1 MRQTAIAIALVFALA
16 AVALAAPPTAGR
28 NRVVVEVTTIA
39 ASAGN
44 AQDSSQGPVV
54 DAKLAAFAKKLR
66 SLFAYKRYSFLMST
80 QSETQLGGVSA
91 FQLPGRF
98 SLDVEPERF
107 EAEGPGRIEM
117 LVTLFR
123 DARAGAGEHG
133 RPGREIVLRTR
144 ISLENGGTVL
154 LGGPAIG
161 DDVLI
166 LALSARR

>member
-1 MRQTAIAIALVFALA
+1 MRQTAIALALIFSLA
-16 AVALAAPPTAGR
+16 AAALAAPSSTGR
-28 NRVVVEVTTIA
+28 SRVIVEVTTIA
-39 ASAGN
+39 ASTGN
-44 AQDSSQGPVV
+44 AQDSSRGPVV

-107 EAEGPGRIEM
+107 ESEGPGRIEM
-117 LVTLFR
+117 LVTLYR
-123 DARAGAGEHG
+123 EGRSGGGGRG
-133 RPGREIVLRTR
+133 RPEREIVLRTR

-154 LGGPAIG
+154 LGGPPIG